1 MFNEAGTGCA
11 LQLVGRLC
19 NFYFKPAQMTPKTN
33 NSDVL
38 HADTLARLERAE
50 EELCLMRTGLAAA
63 AEVDKISVNGLLVT
77 INHDIRTHM
86 NGVIGMIE
94 LLQQTELSPQQ
105 YGFAES
111 AKNSGLE
118 LMRLLSE
125 TLDLPR
131 SETDGIKAAK
141 SVSAQQLGV
150 PVPRISPSKDIR
162 ILLTED
168 DPKARKIVPRLLKGH
183 GYRVDVAGDGAE
195 ALLALEKN
203 DYALVLMDCM
213 MPEMNGYEITA
224 VIRDP
229 ASSVKRHDIPV
240 IALSGNVMK
249 RDLDRCIAAGMDDH
263 LAKPLVLDDLLAK
276 LDAWI
281 SV

>member
-1 MFNEAGTGCA
+1 
-11 LQLVGRLC
+11 
-19 NFYFKPAQMTPKTN
+19 MTPKTN

-50 EELCLMRTGLAAA
+50 EELRLMRTGMAAA
-63 AEVDKISVNGLLVT
+63 AEVVKISVNDRLAT

-94 LLQQTELSPQQ
+94 LLQQTGLSPQQ

-118 LMRLLSE
+118 LMCLLSE
-125 TLDLPR
+125 TLDLAR
-131 SETDGIKAAK
+131 SETDWVRVER
-141 SVSAQQLGV
+141 SVSEQQPGV
-150 PVPRISPSKDIR
+150 PAARISPPRNIR
-162 ILLTED
+162 ILLIED
-168 DPKARKIVPRLLKGH
+168 DHKTRKIVPRLLKGH
-183 GYRVDVAGDGAE
+183 GYRVDVARDGAE

-213 MPEMNGYEITA
+213 MPEMDGYEITT

-229 ASSVKRHDIPV
+229 ASSVRRHDIPV

-276 LDAWI
+276 LDIWI

>member
-1 MFNEAGTGCA
+1 
-11 LQLVGRLC
+11 
-19 NFYFKPAQMTPKTN
+19 MTPKTN

-50 EELCLMRTGLAAA
+50 EEVCLMRTGMAAA
-63 AEVDKISVNGLLVT
+63 AEVDKISVNGLLAT

-125 TLDLPR
+125 TLDLSR
-131 SETDGIKAAK
+131 SATDGVKVER
-141 SVSAQQLGV
+141 SVSEQHLVV
-150 PVPRISPSKDIR
+150 PAARISPSRDIR

-168 DPKARKIVPRLLKGH
+168 DPKTRKIVSRLLKGH
-183 GYRVDVAGDGAE
+183 GYRVDVAGDGTE

-213 MPEMNGYEITA
+213 MPEMDGYEITA

-229 ASSVKRHDIPV
+229 ASRVRRHDIPV

-249 RDLDRCIAAGMDDH
+249 RDLDRCIAAGMNDH